1 MAGAGE
7 CGGVLR
13 GSENNQ
19 RRGSVGSQRIAA
31 ITVWEFALLASQN
44 RIVLGKPTILWV
56 EEAVAALA
64 VTIELLSPAIAVES
78 WELPE
83 NFTAT
88 QPIG

>member
-1 MAGAGE
+1 
-7 CGGVLR
+7 
-13 GSENNQ
+13 
-19 RRGSVGSQRIAA
+19 
-31 ITVWEFALLASQN
+31 LLASQN